1 MFNFEGHNTQNAFG
15 WHGLGGGGGGGSEP
29 SSPEPHARKNAK
41 YRRN

>member
-15 WHGLGGGGGGGSEP
+15 WHGLGGGGGGSEP